1 MHPRPGASY
10 LLSDTSARTQHLTVL
25 AFPLSDRY
33 LRMIMAIEDQNTTVP
48 TGESRPA
55 TTPKP
60 ARSGVSRVDRTAAP
74 STPPTESAGGRT
86 TIADSVVAKVAG
98 IAAREVPGVYA
109 LGGGGARALAA
120 LRNVVNADDLT
131 QGVKVE
137 VGETQAAAD
146 ITIVVEYP
154 APVHAVASA
163 VRAAVTGAITELVGL
178 EVVEVN
184 VEVNDVHLPSDD
196 KDDEESRVS

>member
-1 MHPRPGASY
+1 
-10 LLSDTSARTQHLTVL
+10 
-25 AFPLSDRY
+25 
-33 LRMIMAIEDQNTTVP
+33 MATEDQNTTVP
-48 TGESRPA
+48 TSDTRPA
-55 TTPKP
+55 TAPKQ
-60 ARSGVSRVDRTAAP
+60 AGAGVSRVDRTTAP
-74 STPPTESAGGRT
+74 TLPLDESVGGRT
-86 TIADSVVAKVAG
+86 TIADSVVAKISG
-98 IAAREVPGVYA
+98 IAARKVPGVYT
-109 LGGGGARALAA
+109 LGGGGARALGA

-154 APVHAVASA
+154 SPVHAVAAA

-196 KDDEESRVS
+196 KDEDESRVS